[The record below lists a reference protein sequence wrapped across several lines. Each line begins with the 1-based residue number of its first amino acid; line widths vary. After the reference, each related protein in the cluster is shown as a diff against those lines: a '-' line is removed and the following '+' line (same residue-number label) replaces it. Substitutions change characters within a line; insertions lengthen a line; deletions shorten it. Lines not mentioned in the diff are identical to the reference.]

1 MDFRDKADIIVEVR
15 IPDGYGGFTTT
26 RRKVDT
32 IKVKTAPYR
41 VANGEIIAI
50 PNPIASVK
58 FFTNSKLLVDN
69 EDLFFLQ
76 YNGKLY
82 KKVALTDYGKC
93 TLIIG
98 ERYEN

>member
-1 MDFRDKADIIVEVR
+1 MDYNQIADVVIEEREMDNV
-15 IPDGYGGFTTT
+15 GGFFTT
-26 RRKVDT
+26 RKNVGT

-41 VANGEIIAI
+41 IANGELIAI

-58 FFTNSKLLVDN
+58 FFTNSKLPVND
-69 EDLFFLQ
+69 EEVFFLR

-82 KKVALTDYGKC
+82 KKVALTNYGKC
-93 TLIIG
+93 ALIIG

>member
-1 MDFRDKADIIVEVR
+1 MDFTDKADIIIEVR
-15 IPDGYGGFTTT
+15 IPDGYGGFDTN
-26 RRKVDT
+26 RRTVGT

-41 VANGEIIAI
+41 IANGEMIAI

-58 FFTNSKLLVDN
+58 FFTNTKLPVDN
-69 EDLFFLQ
+69 DELFFIE
-76 YNGKLY
+76 YKGKLY

-98 ERYEN
+98 ERYGN

>member
-1 MDFRDKADIIVEVR
+1 MDYNEKAVIVKEIRVS
-15 IPDGYGGFTTT
+15 DGIGGFITT
-26 RRKVDT
+26 RKNVGT

-41 VANGEIIAI
+41 IANGEMITI

-58 FFTNSKLLVDN
+58 FFTNSTLPVDN
-69 EDLFFLQ
+69 EELFFLR

-82 KKVALTDYGKC
+82 KKVALTNYGKC
-93 TLIIG
+93 ALIIG

>member
-1 MDFRDKADIIVEVR
+1 MDYNQIADVVIEEREIDN
-15 IPDGYGGFTTT
+15 IGGFFTT
-26 RRKVDT
+26 RKDIGT

-41 VANGEIIAI
+41 VANGEMITI

-58 FFTNSKLLVDN
+58 FFTNSKLPVAD
-69 EDLFFLQ
+69 EELFFLRF
-76 YNGKLY
+76 NGKLY
-82 KKVALTDYGKC
+82 KKVALTNYGKC

>member
-1 MDFRDKADIIVEVR
+1 MDYNEKAVIIKEIRVS
-15 IPDGYGGFTTT
+15 DGIGGFFTT
-26 RRKVDT
+26 RKNAGT

-41 VANGEIIAI
+41 IANGELIAI

-58 FFTNSKLLVDN
+58 FFTNSTLPIDDEEV
-69 EDLFFLQ
+69 FFLR

-82 KKVALTDYGKC
+82 KKVALTNYGKC
-93 TLIIG
+93 ALIIG

>member
-1 MDFRDKADIIVEVR
+1 MDFTDKAEIIVEER
-15 IPDGYGGFTTT
+15 MPDGYGGFITDRHT
-26 RRKVDT
+26 VGT

-41 VANGEIIAI
+41 VANGEMIAI

-69 EDLFFLQ
+69 DELFFLQ
-76 YNGKLY
+76 WNGKLY

>member
-1 MDFRDKADIIVEVR
+1 MDFPDKVDIIVEVR
-15 IPDGYGGFTTT
+15 MPDRYGGFTTT
-26 RRKVDT
+26 RREVGT

-41 VANGEIIAI
+41 VANGEMIAI

>member
-1 MDFRDKADIIVEVR
+1 MDFTDKADIIVER
-15 IPDGYGGFTTT
+15 RMPDGYGGFTTT
-26 RRKVDT
+26 RSTIGT

-41 VANGEIIAI
+41 VANGEMIAI

-58 FFTNSKLLVDN
+58 FFTNSKLSIDN
-69 EDLFFLQ
+69 EELFFLQ
-76 YNGKLY
+76 YKGKLY

>member
-1 MDFRDKADIIVEVR
+1 MDFTDKADIIVEER
-15 IPDGYGGFTTT
+15 FSDGYGGFYTT
-26 RRKVDT
+26 RVTIGT

-41 VANGEIIAI
+41 VANGEMIAI

-58 FFTNSKLLVDN
+58 FFTNSKLSVDN
-69 EDLFFLQ
+69 EELFFLE

>member
-1 MDFRDKADIIVEVR
+1 MDFTDKAELIVERR
-15 IPDGYGGFTTT
+15 IPDGYGGFITSRNTIG
-26 RRKVDT
+26 T

-41 VANGEIIAI
+41 VANGEMIAI

-58 FFTNSKLLVDN
+58 FFTNSKLSVDN
-69 EDLFFLQ
+69 DELFFLQ
-76 YNGKLY
+76 YKGKLY

>member
-1 MDFRDKADIIVEVR
+1 MDFTDKAELIVEEK

-26 RRKVDT
+26 RMTVGT
-32 IKVKTAPYR
+32 IKVRTAPYR
-41 VANGEIIAI
+41 VANGEMIAI

-58 FFTNSKLLVDN
+58 FFTNSKLSVDN
-69 EDLFFLQ
+69 EELFFLQ